1 MTKFNTYDFRVL
13 DAQREYLYCDEY
25 NRHLKNMHEIAVSE
39 ISFSDSEYNSR
50 LKVTRDIAVMKLLEI
65 AKKYEVDIK
74 DL

>member
-1 MTKFNTYDFRVL
+1 MNKFNSYDLRVL

-25 NRHLKNMHEIAVSE
+25 NRHLKNIHEIAVSE

-50 LKVTRDIAVMKLLEI
+50 LKVTRDIAAIKLLEI